1 MISYCLFHCVETWS
15 FRLSVSNR
23 KLMQDALISS
33 DFYLRK
39 CENLR
44 PQNLEEF
51 ERLLNDY
58 RSTQQPLSVF
68 LNGSNAEKIFAQNI
82 SYAPLKD
89 ISIYIHSDD
98 RIPSAE
104 LMEKMTRHGFKLYS
118 VNWIG
123 DLEFCTPIPIGIPP
137 GSFNNFHGTYI
148 YDNIVENAKINERIV
163 KFPFYLNF
171 DLTTNIIQRK
181 LALENFAPL
190 DDTFIPKRRL
200 SHQEHLKAIS
210 ESQYVVSPPGAG
222 ADCYRTWEAIY
233 LGAIPIVLEEYWPF
247 KHLDLPVLV
256 VKSYADFLVNYKR
269 SEVKFLPRVT
279 TQFVLELPNEFR

>member
-1 MISYCLFHCVETWS
+1 
-15 FRLSVSNR
+15 
-23 KLMQDALISS
+23 MQDALISS

-39 CENLR
+39 CENFR
-44 PQNLEEF
+44 PRNLVEF
-51 ERLLNDY
+51 ERLLNDH
-58 RSTQQPLSVF
+58 RGTQQPLSIF
-68 LNGSNAEKIFAQNI
+68 LYGGDAEKIFAQNI
-82 SYAPLKD
+82 SYAPLEN
-89 ISIYIHSDD
+89 ISIYIHRDD
-98 RIPSAE
+98 RIPSGG
-104 LMEKMTRHGFKLYS
+104 LMEKMSRLGFKLYS

-123 DLEFCTPIPIGIPP
+123 DLEFCTPIPMGIPP
-137 GSFNNFHGTYI
+137 GSFKNFHGAYI
-148 YDNIVENAKINERIV
+148 YDNILENAKISERIV

-200 SHQEHLKAIS
+200 SHQDHLTAIS

-233 LGAIPIVLEEYWPF
+233 LGAIPIVLEEYWLF

-256 VKSYADFLVNYKR
+256 VKSYSDFLANYKK
-269 SEVKFLPRVT
+269 SEVNFMPRVT

>member
-1 MISYCLFHCVETWS
+1 
-15 FRLSVSNR
+15 
-23 KLMQDALISS
+23 MQDALISS

-39 CENLR
+39 CENFR
-44 PQNLEEF
+44 PRNLEEF
-51 ERLLNDY
+51 ERLLNNY
-58 RSTQQPLSVF
+58 RGTQYPLSIF
-68 LNGSNAEKIFAQNI
+68 LNGGNAEKIFAQNI
-82 SYAPLKD
+82 SNAPLED
-89 ISIYIHSDD
+89 ISIYIHRDD

-104 LMEKMTRHGFKLYS
+104 LMAKMSRLGFKIYS

-148 YDNIVENAKINERIV
+148 YDNVLENAKISERTV

-190 DDTFIPKRRL
+190 DDTFIPQRRL
-200 SHQEHLKAIS
+200 SHQEHLTAIS
-210 ESQYVVSPPGAG
+210 ESRYVISPPGAG

-233 LGAIPIVLEEYWPF
+233 LGAIPVVLEEFWPF
-247 KHLDLPVLV
+247 KHLDLPVMV
-256 VKSYADFLVNYKR
+256 VKSYAEFLAKYKR
-269 SEVKFLPRVT
+269 SEVKVLPRVT
-279 TQFVLELPNEFR
+279 SQFILELPSKFR

>member
-1 MISYCLFHCVETWS
+1 
-15 FRLSVSNR
+15 
-23 KLMQDALISS
+23 MQDALISS

-68 LNGSNAEKIFAQNI
+68 LNGSNAEKIFARNI

-104 LMEKMTRHGFKLYS
+104 LMEKMSRLGFKLYS

-123 DLEFCTPIPIGIPP
+123 DLEFCTPIPMGIPP
-137 GSFNNFHGTYI
+137 GSFKNFHGAYI
-148 YDNIVENAKINERIV
+148 YDNILENSQTRERVV

-181 LALENFAPL
+181 LALENFAAL
-190 DDTFIPKRRL
+190 DDTFIPQRRL
-200 SHQEHLKAIS
+200 SHQEHLTAIS
-210 ESQYVVSPPGAG
+210 ESQYVISPPGAG

-233 LGAIPIVLEEYWPF
+233 LGAIPVVLEEFWPF
-247 KHLDLPVLV
+247 KHLDLPVMV
-256 VKSYADFLVNYKR
+256 VKSYAEFLAKYKR
-269 SEVKFLPRVT
+269 SEVKVLPRVT
-279 TQFVLELPNEFR
+279 SQFILELPSKFR

>member
-1 MISYCLFHCVETWS
+1 
-15 FRLSVSNR
+15 
-23 KLMQDALISS
+23 MQDALISS
-33 DFYLRK
+33 DFYLRM
-39 CENLR
+39 CENFR
-44 PQNLEEF
+44 PRNLEEF
-51 ERLLNDY
+51 ERLLNNY
-58 RSTQQPLSVF
+58 RGTQQSPSIF
-68 LNGSNAEKIFAQNI
+68 LNGGNAEKIFAQNI
-82 SYAPLKD
+82 SYAPLQD
-89 ISIYIHSDD
+89 ISIYIHRDD

-104 LMEKMTRHGFKLYS
+104 LMEKMSRLGFKLYS

-123 DLEFCTPIPIGIPP
+123 NLEFCTPIPIGIPP
-137 GSFNNFHGTYI
+137 RSFNNFHGNYI
-148 YDNIVENAKINERIV
+148 YDNVLENAKISERVV

-181 LALENFAPL
+181 FALENFARL
-190 DDTFIPKRRL
+190 DDAFIPHRRL
-200 SHQEHLKAIS
+200 SHMEHLTAIS

-256 VKSYADFLVNYKR
+256 VKSYADFLVKYKW

-279 TQFVLELPNEFR
+279 SQFVLEFPNKFR